1 MCSDGDMMSNMHVTC
16 DPYVQKPFKNTS
28 IISIL
33 INDKGKNKTQK
44 KIFKKNQIKINKT
57 KIIREYRQHFF
68 LLKLTPKKELLVIV
82 LKESYSKSKGN
93 ALLQK
98 SL

>member
-1 MCSDGDMMSNMHVTC
+1 M
-16 DPYVQKPFKNTS
+16 
-28 IISIL
+28 I
-33 INDKGKNKTQK
+33 KGKNKTQE
-44 KIFKKNQIKINKT
+44 KIFKKTKIKINKT

-68 LLKLTPKKELLVIV
+68 LLKLTQKKELLVIV

-93 ALLQK
+93 VLLQK

>member
-1 MCSDGDMMSNMHVTC
+1 M
-16 DPYVQKPFKNTS
+16 
-28 IISIL
+28 I
-33 INDKGKNKTQK
+33 KGKNKTQE
-44 KIFKKNQIKINKT
+44 KIFKKKQIKINKT

-68 LLKLTPKKELLVIV
+68 LLKLTQKKELLVIV

-93 ALLQK
+93 VLLQK